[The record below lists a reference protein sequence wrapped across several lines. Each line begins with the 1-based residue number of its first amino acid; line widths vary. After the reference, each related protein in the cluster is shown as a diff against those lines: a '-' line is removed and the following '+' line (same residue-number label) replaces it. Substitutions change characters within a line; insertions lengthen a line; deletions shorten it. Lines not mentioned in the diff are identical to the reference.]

1 MMNSMANNHPV
12 MKIPGF
18 VQRLAASNSAIIIA
32 ASIISI
38 IIRE

>member
-1 MMNSMANNHPV
+1 MNSMANNHPA

-18 VQRLAASNSAIIIA
+18 VQRLAASNSAIIIIA
-32 ASIISI
+32 VSIISI